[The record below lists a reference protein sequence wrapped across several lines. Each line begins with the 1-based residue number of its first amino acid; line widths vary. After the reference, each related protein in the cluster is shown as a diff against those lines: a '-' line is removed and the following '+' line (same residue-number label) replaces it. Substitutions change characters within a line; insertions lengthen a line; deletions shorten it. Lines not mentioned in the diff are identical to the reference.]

1 MVQMKDVV
9 VLIVLSCV
17 LCFDYGFIFA
27 VIVQG
32 KRGIPA
38 LDADTFVFL
47 EGQKLIG
54 QIFETFGPV
63 PAPLYSI
70 RFNSVRKQCF
80 VYLHQRKTNGIFLC
94 GDLWYYSD
102 KRLKSC
108 SCRRRCTVMA
118 SHR

>member
-9 VLIVLSCV
+9 VLIVPSYV

-80 VYLHQRKTNGIFLC
+80 VYLHQRKTNGIFFMRRSRVLFRQKAEELC
-94 GDLWYYSD
+94 LSKEMYSYGQ
-102 KRLKSC
+102 S
-108 SCRRRCTVMA
+108 
-118 SHR
+118 